1 MPDGHA
7 VKKGDMVNYQPYPM
21 GRMKFLW
28 GDDAEEF
35 KPERW
40 LDDSGMFVAESP
52 FKFTAFQAGPRIC
65 LGKEFA
71 YRQMKIVSAV
81 LLYFF
86 RFEMWDVDATVGY
99 RPMLTLKMDGPFYL
113 RALAR

>member
-52 FKFTAFQAGPRIC
+52 FKFTAFQVNSASSVLRT
-65 LGKEFA
+65 
-71 YRQMKIVSAV
+71 AV
-81 LLYFF
+81 L
-86 RFEMWDVDATVGY
+86 
-99 RPMLTLKMDGPFYL
+99 P
-113 RALAR
+113 LASNSIQHHSFIYV

>member
-1 MPDGHA
+1 M
-7 VKKGDMVNYQPYPM
+7 
-21 GRMKFLW
+21 
-28 GDDAEEF
+28 
-35 KPERW
+35 
-40 LDDSGMFVAESP
+40 
-52 FKFTAFQAGPRIC
+52 
-65 LGKEFA
+65 GKEFA

>member
-1 MPDGHA
+1 MCDGF
-7 VKKGDMVNYQPYPM
+7 G
-21 GRMKFLW
+21 LL
-28 GDDAEEF
+28 
-35 KPERW
+35 
-40 LDDSGMFVAESP
+40 LDG
-52 FKFTAFQAGPRIC
+52 QAGPRIC